1 MVSHGD
7 FRCNPAREIMLS
19 NRQVNYEEKE
29 SLRLE
34 QDDINLYVN
43 ENGAK

>member
-1 MVSHGD
+1 
-7 FRCNPAREIMLS
+7 MLS